1 MAIRTIFSMAED
13 CARGERLG
21 WLEFVR
27 DFAGIA
33 RALLAHYFPTLA
45 PDLNEH
51 MVAVFRRAGA
61 HGGSWFAGLG
71 FSNEREFMMA
81 FRDLVFAYGREQERM
96 PAPEIALEQVRA
108 IMKDLTLLERQMLW
122 LIIKGYDGPRIAA
135 IMMNAAATAEAVQ
148 RIADERLAPQP
159 ANTGRA
165 GDPGA
170 PAPPIAL
177 DQLRAIMQDL
187 MLLEREVLWLF
198 IKGYDA
204 QRIAAIMMN
213 AAATAEAVRRVAG
226 ERLQALLPG
235 AAQEALIVSARVLM
249 EMAEQSKTDSCV
261 SLKTFNSLVNGQL
274 TWRERELAGEHMS
287 NCFYCIDRFTTF
299 QEMVR
304 LRKDTSQITPPQVEA
319 ILVQLPFAAG
329 KPRGV
334 LSRLFA
340 GR

>member
-13 CARGERLG
+13 CARGERQG
-21 WLEFVR
+21 WAEFIR

-33 RALLAHYFPTLA
+33 RSLLEHYFPTLI
-45 PDLNEH
+45 PDLDEH
-51 MVAVFRRAGA
+51 VVAVFRRAGGHPNA
-61 HGGSWFAGLG
+61 LTPGAPETPAWFAGLS
-71 FSNEREFMMA
+71 FANEREFMMA
-81 FRDLVFAYGREQERM
+81 FRGLVFAYGREQER
-96 PAPEIALEQVRA
+96 
-108 IMKDLTLLERQMLW
+108 LT
-122 LIIKGYDGPRIAA
+122 
-135 IMMNAAATAEAVQ
+135 
-148 RIADERLAPQP
+148 PQP

-170 PAPPIAL
+170 PAPPITL

>member
-13 CARGERLG
+13 CARGEREG
-21 WLEFVR
+21 WAEFVR

-33 RALLAHYFPTLA
+33 RSLLAHYFPTLI
-45 PDLNEH
+45 PDLDEH
-51 MVAVFRRAGA
+51 VVAVFRRAGA
-61 HGGSWFAGLG
+61 CGGAWFAGLS
-71 FSNEREFMMA
+71 FTNEREFMMA
-81 FRDLVFAYGREQERM
+81 FRDLVFAYGREQER
-96 PAPEIALEQVRA
+96 
-108 IMKDLTLLERQMLW
+108 
-122 LIIKGYDGPRIAA
+122 
-135 IMMNAAATAEAVQ
+135 
-148 RIADERLAPQP
+148 
-159 ANTGRA
+159 
-165 GDPGA
+165 A

-177 DQLRAIMQDL
+177 GQLRAIMQDL
-187 MLLEREVLWLF
+187 MLLERELLWLF

-213 AAATAEAVRRVAG
+213 AAASAEAVQRVAG

-235 AAQEALIVSARVLM
+235 PPPQPSKAGFVGDPGAAPEALTLSARVLM

-261 SLKTFNSLVNGQL
+261 SLKTFNNLVNGQL
-274 TWRERELAGEHMS
+274 TWRERELAEEHMT
-287 NCFYCIDRFTTF
+287 NCFHCIDRFTTF

-304 LRKDTSQITPPQVEA
+304 LRKDTSRLAPPQVEA
-319 ILVQLPFAAG
+319 ILAQLPFASG

>member
-13 CARGERLG
+13 CARGEREG
-21 WLEFVR
+21 WAEFVR

-33 RALLAHYFPTLA
+33 RSLLAHYFPTLT
-45 PDLNEH
+45 PDLDEH
-51 MVAVFRRAGA
+51 VVAVFRRAGGHPSA
-61 HGGSWFAGLG
+61 PTPGVGAWFAGLS
-71 FSNEREFMMA
+71 FTNEREFMMA
-81 FRDLVFAYGREQERM
+81 FRDLVFAYGREQSR
-96 PAPEIALEQVRA
+96 
-108 IMKDLTLLERQMLW
+108 
-122 LIIKGYDGPRIAA
+122 
-135 IMMNAAATAEAVQ
+135 
-148 RIADERLAPQP
+148 
-159 ANTGRA
+159 
-165 GDPGA
+165 A
-170 PAPPIAL
+170 PAPPIAP

-187 MLLEREVLWLF
+187 MLLERELLWLF

-204 QRIAAIMMN
+204 RHIAAIMMN
-213 AAATAEAVRRVAG
+213 AAVTAEAVQRVAG

-235 AAQEALIVSARVLM
+235 AELEALTVSARVLM

-261 SLKTFNSLVNGQL
+261 SLKTFNNLVNGQL
-274 TWRERELAGEHMS
+274 TWRERELAEEHMS

-304 LRKDTSQITPPQVEA
+304 LRKDTPQLSPPQVEA
-319 ILVQLPFAAG
+319 VLAQLPFAAG

>member
-13 CARGERLG
+13 CARGEREG
-21 WLEFVR
+21 WAEFVR

-33 RALLAHYFPTLA
+33 RSLVAHYFLA
-45 PDLNEH
+45 LVPDLDEH
-51 MVAVFRRAGA
+51 VVAVFRRAGGDPSA
-61 HGGSWFAGLG
+61 PTTGALGTPPRGGSWFAGLS
-71 FSNEREFMMA
+71 FTNEREFMMA
-81 FRDLVFAYGREQERM
+81 FRDLVFAYGRE
-96 PAPEIALEQVRA
+96 
-108 IMKDLTLLERQMLW
+108 LER
-122 LIIKGYDGPRIAA
+122 
-135 IMMNAAATAEAVQ
+135 
-148 RIADERLAPQP
+148 
-159 ANTGRA
+159 
-165 GDPGA
+165 A

-204 QRIAAIMMN
+204 QHIAGIMMN
-213 AAATAEAVRRVAG
+213 AAATAEAVQRAAG
-226 ERLQALLPG
+226 ERLQALVPGPQAQASKTGFVGDPG
-235 AAQEALIVSARVLM
+235 AAPEALALSARVLM

-274 TWRERELAGEHMS
+274 TWRERELAEEHMS

-304 LRKDTSQITPPQVEA
+304 LRKDTSRLAPPQVEA
-319 ILVQLPFAAG
+319 ILAQLPFAAG

-334 LSRLFA
+334 FSRLFA

>member
-21 WLEFVR
+21 WTEFVR

-33 RALLAHYFPTLA
+33 RSLLAHYFPTLI
-45 PDLNEH
+45 PDLDEH
-51 MVAVFRRAGA
+51 VVAVFRRAGGHPNPPTPRPHPNQA
-61 HGGSWFAGLG
+61 KPASLGTPVALGAPCRGGAWFAGLS
-71 FSNEREFMMA
+71 FTNEREFMMA
-81 FRDLVFAYGREQERM
+81 FRGLVFAYGREQER
-96 PAPEIALEQVRA
+96 
-108 IMKDLTLLERQMLW
+108 
-122 LIIKGYDGPRIAA
+122 
-135 IMMNAAATAEAVQ
+135 
-148 RIADERLAPQP
+148 
-159 ANTGRA
+159 
-165 GDPGA
+165 A

-177 DQLRAIMQDL
+177 DQLRAIMPDL

-204 QRIAAIMMN
+204 QHIAGIMMN
-213 AAATAEAVRRVAG
+213 AAATAEAVQRVAG

-235 AAQEALIVSARVLM
+235 PPPQPGKTGFVGNPGAAPEALTGSARVLM
-249 EMAEQSKTDSCV
+249 EMAEQAKTDSCV

-274 TWRERELAGEHMS
+274 TWRDRELAEEHMS
-287 NCFYCIDRFTTF
+287 NCCYCIDRFTTF

-304 LRKDTSQITPPQVEA
+304 LRKDTSRLAPPQVEA
-319 ILVQLPFAAG
+319 ILAQLPFAAG
-329 KPRGV
+329 KPRGA

>member
-21 WLEFVR
+21 WAEFVR

-33 RALLAHYFPTLA
+33 RTLLAHYFPTLV
-45 PDLNEH
+45 PELDEH
-51 MVAVFRRAGA
+51 VVAVFRRAGVR
-61 HGGSWFAGLG
+61 GGAWFAGLS
-71 FSNEREFMMA
+71 FTNEREFMMA
-81 FRDLVFAYGREQERM
+81 FRDLVFAYGREQER
-96 PAPEIALEQVRA
+96 
-108 IMKDLTLLERQMLW
+108 
-122 LIIKGYDGPRIAA
+122 
-135 IMMNAAATAEAVQ
+135 
-148 RIADERLAPQP
+148 
-159 ANTGRA
+159 
-165 GDPGA
+165 A

-187 MLLEREVLWLF
+187 MLLERELLWLF

-213 AAATAEAVRRVAG
+213 AAASAEAVQRVAG
-226 ERLQALLPG
+226 EHLQALLPG
-235 AAQEALIVSARVLM
+235 PPPQPSQAGLVGDPGAARETLTVSARVLM
-249 EMAEQSKTDSCV
+249 EMAEQAKTDSCV
-261 SLKTFNSLVNGQL
+261 SLKTFNNLVNGQL
-274 TWRERELAGEHMS
+274 SWRERELAEEHMS

-304 LRKDTSQITPPQVEA
+304 LRKDTSLLAPPQVEA
-319 ILVQLPFAAG
+319 ILAQLPFAAG

-334 LSRLFA
+334 FSRLFA